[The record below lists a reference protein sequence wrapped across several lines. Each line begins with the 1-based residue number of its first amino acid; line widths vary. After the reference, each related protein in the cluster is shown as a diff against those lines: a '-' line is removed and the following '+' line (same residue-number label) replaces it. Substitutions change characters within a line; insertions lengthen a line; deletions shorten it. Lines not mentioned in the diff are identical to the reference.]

1 VVVLEFST
9 AKNLGLGGSIAG
21 IIGILVFVITGILVS
36 VVVGLILVLNDLSLM
51 DITVITTIFNPVIA
65 GLISLELLLML
76 VGFIPVLGALN
87 DLSEVYGDKSIFRD
101 ALGATIAAILSW
113 ILFLFVFLVSAE
125 LGLLGAMGGEQR
137 VTWALGASAI
147 VSILVVVA
155 VAVSTLLW
163 YRALGALSARSGVGM
178 FRWAAIFYAISA
190 AILVVGLLL
199 TVMLIGIFL
208 KGVLIGIF
216 IVLVAEVVN
225 LVSFILLALSFSS
238 LKPPVMQ
245 APQSGV

>member
-1 VVVLEFST
+1 
-9 AKNLGLGGSIAG
+9 
-21 IIGILVFVITGILVS
+21 
-36 VVVGLILVLNDLSLM
+36 
-51 DITVITTIFNPVIA
+51 
-65 GLISLELLLML
+65 
-76 VGFIPVLGALN
+76 
-87 DLSEVYGDKSIFRD
+87 
-101 ALGATIAAILSW
+101 
-113 ILFLFVFLVSAE
+113 
-125 LGLLGAMGGEQR
+125 
-137 VTWALGASAI
+137 
-147 VSILVVVA
+147 
-155 VAVSTLLW
+155 
-163 YRALGALSARSGVGM
+163 M